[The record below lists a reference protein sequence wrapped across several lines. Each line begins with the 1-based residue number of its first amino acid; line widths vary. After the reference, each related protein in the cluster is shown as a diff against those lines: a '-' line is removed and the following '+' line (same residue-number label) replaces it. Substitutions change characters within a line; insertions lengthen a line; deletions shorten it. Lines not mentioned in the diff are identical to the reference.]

1 MIRLLPVLTA
11 VIVAA
16 GWWLLAL
23 RYPPALLPS
32 PAEVVASSWLNAA
45 TLGEATLNTARA
57 AVLGLGAAALTG
69 LGGAILFQR
78 SRWLE
83 AALYPYAVLV
93 QTVPIV
99 AIAPLLVVWLG
110 YGLAPAVASA
120 TIVAFFPVLTASNLG
135 LRAVSAEQLEL
146 FRLHGATWWQ
156 TLRLL
161 RLPGALP
168 FLFSGLRTAAGLSV
182 IGAIVGEF
190 VGSNGF
196 PPSLGY
202 LVLRSARA
210 ADTGLTFGAIFAAAG
225 LALTFFVIVRQAE
238 HLAIGAWHGDGESA
252 A

>member
-1 MIRLLPVLTA
+1 MIRFLPVLTA
-11 VIVAA
+11 AIA
-16 GWWLLAL
+16 LAL
-23 RYPPALLPS
+23 WWGLASQYPPALLPS
-32 PAEVVASSWLNAA
+32 PVEVATVAWAKRV
-45 TLGEATLNTARA
+45 TLAEATGTTALASVMGLVIASA
-57 AVLGLGAAALTG
+57 AGI
-69 LGGAILFQR
+69 GGAVLFQR

-93 QTVPIV
+93 QTIPIV

-120 TIVAFFPVLTASNLG
+120 SIVAFFPVLTAANLG
-135 LRAVSAEQLEL
+135 LRSAAPEQVEL
-146 FRLHGATWWQ
+146 FRLYRASWWQ
-156 TLRLL
+156 SLRWL

-202 LVLRSARA
+202 LVLRSARS
-210 ADTGLTFGAIFAAAG
+210 ADTGLTFGAIFAAAA
-225 LALTFFVIVRQAE
+225 LALFFFVIVRQLE
-238 HLAIGAWHGDGESA
+238 RWAIGAWHGDGGEQ
-252 A
+252 